1 MKIRLADGSGSIELR
16 HLVEDVD
23 RHGNVRVYFRRKGHR
38 KVRLYSPVGTEAF
51 LSQYREAHGGKDT
64 QESTKTD
71 DLRRKPAKPGT
82 LRSLIQQYYGSA
94 EFRGLEGSTQHARR
108 LILDVLC
115 AERLDTDDR
124 TSPEMGTGPYNL
136 MEPKHVRK
144 CRDRKA
150 DWPEAANGRVKAL
163 RQVFAWAIE
172 AGHAKSNP
180 AKDVPYL
187 KAPGTGFHT
196 WTIEEVRQF
205 EARHPIGSKAR
216 LAFALLLLTGQRR
229 SDVILFGKQHVRDAK
244 NIPPNL
250 QAAHPGRWLAFTQR
264 KNRNRKPISLM
275 IPLLPELEQVIAG
288 SSCGDMTW
296 LITQFGKPFT
306 GPGFGNWFRVRCD
319 QAGLPHCTAHGLR
332 KAGATIAAER
342 GASERQLMAIF
353 GWQTSKQAVLYTRA
367 AEQKVL
373 AGGAMTL
380 LSIEQK

>member
-1 MKIRLADGSGSIELR
+1 MKIRLADGSGFIELR

-23 RHGNVRVYFRRKGHR
+23 RRGHVRVYYRRKGR
-38 KVRLYSPVGTEAF
+38 PKVRLHAPFGSDEFIA
-51 LSQYREAHGGKDT
+51 QYREAHAGVPQQPPAADVP
-64 QESTKTD
+64 
-71 DLRRKPAKPGT
+71 RRGPAKPGS
-82 LRSLIQQYYGSA
+82 LRWLIEQYYGSA
-94 EFRGLEGSTQHARR
+94 EFRGLEDSTQHARR
-108 LILDVLC
+108 LILDALC
-115 AERLDTDDR
+115 EELLNTDDLR
-124 TSPEMGTGPYNL
+124 SPGMGAARYSL

-150 DWPEAANGRVKAL
+150 EWPESANGRVKAL

-187 KAPGTGFHT
+187 KGSGTGFHT
-196 WTIEEVRQF
+196 WTIEEVRQY
-205 EARHPIGSKAR
+205 EQRHPIGSKAR
-216 LAFALLLLTGQRR
+216 LALALLLLTGQRR
-229 SDVILFGKQHVRDAK
+229 SDIITFGKQHVREAK
-244 NIPPNL
+244 NVPANL
-250 QAAHPGRWLAFTQR
+250 RTVHRGRWLAFTQR
-264 KNRNRKPISLM
+264 KNKKRKPISLM
-275 IPLLPELEQVIAG
+275 VPLLPELEEIIATTP
-288 SSCGDMTW
+288 CGDLTW
-296 LITQFGKPFT
+296 LVTQFGQPFT
-306 GPGFGNWFRVRCD
+306 SPGFGNWFRVRCD